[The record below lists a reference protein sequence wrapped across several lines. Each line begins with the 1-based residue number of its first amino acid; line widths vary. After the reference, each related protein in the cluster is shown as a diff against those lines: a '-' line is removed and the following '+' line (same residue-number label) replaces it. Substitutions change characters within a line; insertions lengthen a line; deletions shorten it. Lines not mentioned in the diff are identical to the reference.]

1 MAQDTQ
7 HDVVI
12 VGGGAAGLTAGLFAA
27 RRNHEVLI
35 LSQDIGGQAATTPD
49 IENYPGVDLIDGLEL
64 MKKFKAQAERYGAK
78 FQYDTVT
85 AVEPQGDGTH
95 VVVTPS
101 QRIATRTVILAFGLS
116 HRHLGIP
123 GEEQY
128 NGKGVSY
135 CSICEPSFY
144 AGKDIAV
151 VGGGN
156 SAVQAALMLAPNAKH
171 VTLVNLNPTF
181 NAEAVVLQRVQ
192 DAKNI
197 TPLTNVE
204 SKEVVGDGKA
214 VTGLRVLRKDTGAE
228 DVIPL
233 ERIFVEIG
241 YVAKADWVKGILDTD
256 PRGQIKI
263 SPNCETSVPGI
274 FAAGDITTITFK
286 QVVISAG
293 EGAKAALEADQY
305 LLKITG
311 KRGARIDWGAKKK

>member
-1 MAQDTQ
+1 MVQEQ

-85 AVEPQGDGTH
+85 AVEPQSDGTH

-101 QRIATRTVILAFGLS
+101 KHISTRAVILAFGLS

-123 GEEQY
+123 GEAEY

-156 SAVQAALMLAPNAKH
+156 SAVQSALMLAAKAKH

-181 NAEAVVLQRVQ
+181 NAEAVVLKRLE
-192 DAKNI
+192 DTKNI
-197 TPLTNVE
+197 TSLINVE
-204 SKEVVGDGKA
+204 SKAVVGDDKG
-214 VTGLRVLRKDTGAE
+214 VTGLQVLHKESGTE
-228 DVIPL
+228 EVLPL
-233 ERIFVEIG
+233 TCIFVEIG
-241 YVAKADWVKGILDTD
+241 YVAKTDWVKGLLDTD

-305 LLKITG
+305 LLKVTG

>member
-1 MAQDTQ
+1 MTEQTL

-12 VGGGAAGLTAGLFAA
+12 VGGGAAGLTAGMFAA
-27 RRNHEVLI
+27 RRSHEVLI

-85 AVEPQGDGTH
+85 AVEPQKDGTH
-95 VVVTPS
+95 IVVTPT
-101 QRIATRTVILAFGLS
+101 QRIPTRTVILAFGLS

-123 GEEQY
+123 GEEQH

-144 AGKDIAV
+144 DGKDIAV

-156 SAVQAALMLAPNAKH
+156 SAVQSALLLAAKAKH

-181 NAEAVVLQRVQ
+181 NAEAVVLQRLQ
-192 DAKNI
+192 EAKNI
-197 TPLTNVE
+197 TPLINVE
-204 SKEVVGDGKA
+204 SKEVVGDGKV
-214 VTGLRVLRKDTGAE
+214 VTGLKIFHKDTNQE
-228 DVIPL
+228 EVLPL

-241 YVAKADWVKGILDTD
+241 YVAKADWVKGLVETD

-263 SPNCETSVPGI
+263 SANCETSVPGI